1 MKKKLRNYYLE
12 WKESLVFYFINIIIS
27 GFPSRTVR
35 KLLLR
40 VMGARIG
47 KVAMFGGFEIR
58 NPPGLVI
65 EDGCSI
71 GRRVLLDARKGLL
84 IRKNVT
90 IASEAIIWT
99 LHHDYN
105 DLNFKT
111 VGDKVIIEEYVW
123 ICSRAVILPGVT
135 IGRGAVVATGSV
147 VTKNVPPFA
156 IVGGVPAKQIGT
168 REEKNYKYV
177 PYYKQHII

>member
-1 MKKKLRNYYLE
+1 LFNRA
-12 WKESLVFYFINIIIS
+12 S
-27 GFPSRTVR
+27 GI
-35 KLLLR
+35 
-40 VMGARIG
+40 AR
-47 KVAMFGGFEIR
+47 
-58 NPPGLVI
+58 
-65 EDGCSI
+65 
-71 GRRVLLDARKGLL
+71 L
-84 IRKNVT
+84 IKRNVT

-168 REEKNYKYV
+168 REDKNYKYV